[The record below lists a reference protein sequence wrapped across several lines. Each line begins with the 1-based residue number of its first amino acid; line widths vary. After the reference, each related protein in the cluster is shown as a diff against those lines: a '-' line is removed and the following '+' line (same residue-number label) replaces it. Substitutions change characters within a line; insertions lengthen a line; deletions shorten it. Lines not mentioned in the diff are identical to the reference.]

1 MLWYI
6 VGKGEPKPEIRYGP
20 PANSKEHA
28 ERFRKEHSGKSGR
41 KLFEKKG
48 RLYARIERTYTQPQQ
63 LICAMVAEDAYL
75 KDKAL
80 HYTVKSFEQ
89 QK

>member
-6 VGKGEPKPEIRYGP
+6 VAKGEPKPEIRYGP

-41 KLFEKKG
+41 KLFEKNG
-48 RLYARIERTYTQPQQ
+48 RLYARIERAYTQPRQ
-63 LICAMVAEDAYL
+63 LISALISGDQYL
-75 KDKAL
+75 KDKAQ
-80 HYTVKSFEQ
+80 HYSVKKAEI
-89 QK
+89 